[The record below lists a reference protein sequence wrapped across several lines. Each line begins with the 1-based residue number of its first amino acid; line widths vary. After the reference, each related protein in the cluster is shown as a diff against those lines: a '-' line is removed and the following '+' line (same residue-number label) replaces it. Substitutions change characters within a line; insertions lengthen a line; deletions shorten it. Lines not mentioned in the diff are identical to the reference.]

1 MRTEDWGFKGERIKV
16 KGERVKV
23 KGKKDGLTAHCAG
36 PEMKDRR

>member
-23 KGKKDGLTAHCAG
+23 KGKKMGSRRTAYG
-36 PEMKDRR
+36 RDRR